1 MPVEA
6 AMKRRTF
13 PILLVLLVF
22 LFTSCNGILQEE
34 DEYGQASSFTLIDGD
49 ESSQISA
56 TNPFTVLLF
65 TDVHVGR
72 ESRVPASYQPY
83 GDLNTWV
90 GNTFPV
96 TGNPQVMIT
105 LGDLTDNSTDGQ
117 YQGVKDLLD
126 AVRTKPPDSSSDS
139 SSIVYSAAAIG
150 NHDNRRG
157 GRGKFFQTFGSMY
170 QAFSYGGYS
179 FYILDTSDRSV
190 SKAQLEK
197 LIRAVKADPNPKFFL
212 THYPLSANAFTYY
225 SLALSDSEQRDV
237 LIDLMLDN
245 KVGMWI
251 AGHRHHQEGPFAF
264 SDTCHEITLAS
275 LNGLDDGWE
284 SPPTWYTMTVDPDA
298 DTATLVRYEWHKGDT
313 VARERDRLVFNLPH
327 NS

>member
-1 MPVEA
+1 
-6 AMKRRTF
+6 MKRRTF

-34 DEYGQASSFTLIDGD
+34 DEYGQASSFTVEEKGA
-49 ESSQISA
+49 SSGS
-56 TNPFTVLLF
+56 FTVLLF

-72 ESRVPASYQPY
+72 ENRVPASYQPY
-83 GDLNTWV
+83 GSLDAWV
-90 GNTFPV
+90 DATFPI
-96 TGNPQVMIT
+96 GSSPQPQVMIT

-126 AVRTKPPDSSSDS
+126 AIGNKNASSSFA
-139 SSIVYSAAAIG
+139 YTAAAIG
-150 NHDNRRG
+150 NHDNRNG
-157 GRGKFFQTFGSMY
+157 GRGRFARVLEQPMY
-170 QAFSYGGYS
+170 QAFSYRGYS

-197 LIRAVKADPNPKFFL
+197 LVRAVKADPNPKFFL

-284 SPPTWYTMTVDPDA
+284 SPPTWYTMTVDPSS
-298 DTATLVRYEWHKGDT
+298 DTATLVRYEWHKGDSVT
-313 VARERDRLVFNLPH
+313 RKIDRLVFTLPH

>member
-1 MPVEA
+1 
-6 AMKRRTF
+6 
-13 PILLVLLVF
+13 
-22 LFTSCNGILQEE
+22 
-34 DEYGQASSFTLIDGD
+34 
-49 ESSQISA
+49 
-56 TNPFTVLLF
+56 
-65 TDVHVGR
+65 
-72 ESRVPASYQPY
+72 
-83 GDLNTWV
+83 
-90 GNTFPV
+90 
-96 TGNPQVMIT
+96 
-105 LGDLTDNSTDGQ
+105 
-117 YQGVKDLLD
+117 
-126 AVRTKPPDSSSDS
+126 
-139 SSIVYSAAAIG
+139 
-150 NHDNRRG
+150 
-157 GRGKFFQTFGSMY
+157 MY

>member
-1 MPVEA
+1 
-6 AMKRRTF
+6 MKRRTF

-34 DEYGQASSFTLIDGD
+34 DEYGQASSFTVEEKGA
-49 ESSQISA
+49 SSGS
-56 TNPFTVLLF
+56 FTVLLF

-72 ESRVPASYQPY
+72 ENRVPASYQPY
-83 GDLNTWV
+83 GSLDAWV
-90 GNTFPV
+90 DATFPI
-96 TGNPQVMIT
+96 GSSPQPQVMIT

-126 AVRTKPPDSSSDS
+126 AIGNKNASSSFA
-139 SSIVYSAAAIG
+139 YTAAAIG

>member
-34 DEYGQASSFTLIDGD
+34 DEYGQASSFTVEEKGA
-49 ESSQISA
+49 SSGS
-56 TNPFTVLLF
+56 FTVLLF

-72 ESRVPASYQPY
+72 ENRVPASYQPY
-83 GDLNTWV
+83 GSLDAWV
-90 GNTFPV
+90 DATFPI
-96 TGNPQVMIT
+96 GSSPQPQVMIT

>member
-1 MPVEA
+1 
-6 AMKRRTF
+6 MKRRTF

-34 DEYGQASSFTLIDGD
+34 DEYGQASSFTVEEKGA
-49 ESSQISA
+49 SSGS
-56 TNPFTVLLF
+56 FTVLLF

-72 ESRVPASYQPY
+72 ENRVPASYQPY
-83 GDLNTWV
+83 GSLDAWV
-90 GNTFPV
+90 DATFPI
-96 TGNPQVMIT
+96 GSSPQPQVMIT

-197 LIRAVKADPNPKFFL
+197 LVRAVKADPNPKFFL

-284 SPPTWYTMTVDPDA
+284 SPPTWYTMTVDPVA

>member
-90 GNTFPV
+90 GKTFPV

-126 AVRTKPPDSSSDS
+126 AIGNASSSFA
-139 SSIVYSAAAIG
+139 YTAAAIG
-150 NHDNRRG
+150 NHDNRNG
-157 GRGKFFQTFGSMY
+157 G
-170 QAFSYGGYS
+170 
-179 FYILDTSDRSV
+179 
-190 SKAQLEK
+190 
-197 LIRAVKADPNPKFFL
+197 
-212 THYPLSANAFTYY
+212 
-225 SLALSDSEQRDV
+225 QRDGSPGYWNSRCTRPSP
-237 LIDLMLDN
+237 I
-245 KVGMWI
+245 GGIRSTSW
-251 AGHRHHQEGPFAF
+251 
-264 SDTCHEITLAS
+264 T
-275 LNGLDDGWE
+275 
-284 SPPTWYTMTVDPDA
+284 PPTGVSPRRNW
-298 DTATLVRYEWHKGDT
+298 R
-313 VARERDRLVFNLPH
+313 
-327 NS
+327 S